1 MGESFNIS
9 GEMLKN
15 LNVDG
20 DGRIRRDDENIHD
33 TEVKLKGP
41 DL

>member
-15 LNVDG
+15 LNVDD
-20 DGRIRRDDENIHD
+20 DGRIRRDYENIHD